1 MASVLCLR
9 HSQLQ
14 TSLRELCFCSR
25 SAQWA
30 GVATGSSW
38 AADAGRRLRH
48 EMLIL
53 ELLYRCVCPHARDQ
67 YLQALHSFLSLGMLL
82 TYAES
87 RIHPSNANL
96 LLGPPTADML
106 QEAHQLVLLFP
117 TKPSA

>member
-1 MASVLCLR
+1 MANVLCLR

-30 GVATGSSW
+30 GVATGAARLGGW

-67 YLQALHSFLSLGMLL
+67 YLQALHFCPWECSLR
-82 TYAES
+82 TRNPES
-87 RIHPSNANL
+87 IPAMRIL
-96 LLGPPTADML
+96 C
-106 QEAHQLVLLFP
+106 
-117 TKPSA
+117 